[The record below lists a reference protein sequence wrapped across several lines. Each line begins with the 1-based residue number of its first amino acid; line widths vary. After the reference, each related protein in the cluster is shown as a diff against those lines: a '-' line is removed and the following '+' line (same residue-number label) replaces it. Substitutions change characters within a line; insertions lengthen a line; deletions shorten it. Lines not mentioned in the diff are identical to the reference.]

1 MPAIPACL
9 PVRMHLHPP
18 CLHVSIGHVSIRHA
32 MRQHRHLL
40 AIDAADMAKNATIWD
55 YTQKIT
61 QT

>member
-1 MPAIPACL
+1 
-9 PVRMHLHPP
+9 
-18 CLHVSIGHVSIRHA
+18 